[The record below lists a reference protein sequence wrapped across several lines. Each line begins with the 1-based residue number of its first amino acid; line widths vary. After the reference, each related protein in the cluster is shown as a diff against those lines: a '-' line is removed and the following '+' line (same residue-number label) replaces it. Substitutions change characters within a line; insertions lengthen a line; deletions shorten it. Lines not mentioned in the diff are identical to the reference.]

1 LLRSLANTFPP
12 SRSLRQ
18 SPSMSQCSI
27 ALLLLGFALK
37 ASPAMAA
44 RHSDMDMA
52 IDLDFEAVSA
62 GLVAHS
68 SELLRK
74 YANFSMNEAKVRSVL
89 AQKTELH
96 GAVHAHL
103 AHLESQ
109 DMTTKDAYMK
119 LSQLRMK
126 LKQRA
131 QNDLKDVGVKLDAS
145 TGSKT
150 QCRCFVEGVK
160 FQDSKLKLVDLDEE
174 SVHFDHC
181 SHGCFEQC
189 NSDYKYKF
197 DPDEARVL
205 GAEIGGISRKVAQC
219 EDGECKCLDATQ
231 SKDRLVHAN
240 AVLTWLNENRPVK
253 MDVVR
258 VPNPHA
264 GMNSAPN
271 EYDDEDD
278 CLRSCKYSCNDME
291 RGSIEI
297 DLEAMCIDEWH

>member
-1 LLRSLANTFPP
+1 
-12 SRSLRQ
+12 
-18 SPSMSQCSI
+18 
-27 ALLLLGFALK
+27 
-37 ASPAMAA
+37 MAA
-44 RHSDMDMA
+44 RSRDMDVA
-52 IDLDFEAVSA
+52 AELNLDSVSA

-96 GAVHAHL
+96 DAVGAHL

-109 DMTTKDAYMK
+109 DLSTKDAYMK

-150 QCRCFVEGVK
+150 QCRCFVEGAK
-160 FQDSKLKLVDLDEE
+160 FKDSKLKLVDLDEE
-174 SVHFDHC
+174 AVHFDNC
-181 SHGCFEQC
+181 KYGCFDQC
-189 NSDYKYKF
+189 NSDDKYKF

-219 EDGECKCLDATQ
+219 EDGECKCLDASQ
-231 SKDRLVHAN
+231 SKDRIATAN

-258 VPNPHA
+258 VPNPYA

-278 CLRSCKYSCNDME
+278 CLRSCKHNCDDME
-291 RGSIEI
+291 RGGIEI